1 MDVPPYADAGAAAAG
16 AAAAGPSPGPSPVD
30 AATAELARRLD
41 AVEAG
46 LGRLGGRVEALAV
59 SLEASF
65 ETAVATEVQAA
76 AAELRHTVSE
86 LGRILVRDLGK
97 LPQMLSQHRQA
108 IVAEL
113 RASRGPEVAPAP
125 APGPV
130 PEAGDEA
137 TPGPGAW
144 PVVASGDDHD
154 AGVVEVDEAFDA
166 DPDTGLDSDAEAGPG
181 GAEGDRKRRGHLRRH
196 RQA

>member
-1 MDVPPYADAGAAAAG
+1 MDVPPQTGVAPDHRPFSRTDDPRPAE
-16 AAAAGPSPGPSPVD
+16 PT
-30 AATAELARRLD
+30 TAELAARLE

-46 LGRLGGRVEALAV
+46 LTLLGRRIERLAV

-65 ETAVATEVQAA
+65 ESAVATEVHAA

-97 LPQMLSQHRQA
+97 LPQMLTQHRQA

-113 RASRGPEVAPAP
+113 SGPAPPSAPAAP
-125 APGPV
+125 AAPDAPDSVV
-130 PEAGDEA
+130 PDVADVADGADVLGTGGDAPAGSVGDGHDEDGAGDKS
-137 TPGPGAW
+137 W
-144 PVVASGDDHD
+144 
-154 AGVVEVDEAFDA
+154 
-166 DPDTGLDSDAEAGPG
+166 
-181 GAEGDRKRRGHLRRH
+181 RGHLRRH